1 MPAMPSVPPEH
12 DVLLA
17 LAPIAS
23 VPARADWLGG
33 EERGRLAAFASG
45 PRRAQFLAGHVL
57 ARQLAVDFA
66 GGEPAA
72 WHFHIGPQ
80 QRRELLG
87 PGGLRLCLSLSH
99 SHDQVAAAVSARP
112 IGLDLELSPEPRD
125 WAGLAQ
131 RLFSP
136 ATAAW
141 VLGESDAGRDRRF
154 RQAWALLEAQGK
166 RSGEGVQ
173 RAAFRRQ
180 DLRPA
185 EAGEAEALC
194 WPVGEGGLALAGW
207 RGMRMG
213 GKHRPAGPA
222 SGWDYPAWTG
232 AGSPASRPTRA

>member
-1 MPAMPSVPPEH
+1 MPAMPADSHDH

-17 LAPIAS
+17 LLPIAS

-33 EERGRLAAFASG
+33 EERDRLAAFVSG

-57 ARQLAVDFA
+57 ARQLAVAFA

-99 SHDQVAAAVSARP
+99 SHDRVAAAVSARP
-112 IGLDLELSPEPRD
+112 IGLDLELSPEQRD
-125 WAGLAQ
+125 WAGLASQ
-131 RLFSP
+131 LFSP
-136 ATAAW
+136 ATTAW
-141 VLGESDAGRDRRF
+141 VLGEGEAGRDRRF
-154 RQAWALLEAQGK
+154 REAWALLEAQGK

-207 RGMRMG
+207 RGMRVG
-213 GKHRPAGPA
+213 GMPGPA
-222 SGWDYPAWTG
+222 SGWDYPARAG
-232 AGSPASRPTRA
+232 ADSPESSPTRA